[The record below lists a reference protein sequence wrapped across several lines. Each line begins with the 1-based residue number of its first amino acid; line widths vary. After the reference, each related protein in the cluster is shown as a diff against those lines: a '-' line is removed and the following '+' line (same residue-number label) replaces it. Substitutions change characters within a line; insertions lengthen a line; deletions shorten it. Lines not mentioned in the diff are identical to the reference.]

1 MAPGTGI
8 LGDRH
13 PTHASL
19 PKLNGPGVD
28 RRRGACL
35 YAGVLVFEA
44 VLVVVVMLIVVS
56 LIAIAVTVFRRR

>member
-1 MAPGTGI
+1 MAAGTGFSAI
-8 LGDRH
+8 GIRR
-13 PTHASL
+13 ASL
-19 PKLNGPGVD
+19 PKLNGLGVD